1 MILELKDVSCA
12 YGASA
17 PVLHGLSLQIGEGER
32 VGLIGANGA
41 GKSTLMRAVLG
52 LMESQGEIR
61 VNGLR
66 LEKKTLPEIRRAV
79 GYVLQDSNN
88 QMFMPT
94 VLEDILFG
102 PLNYGVPRDEALADA
117 DRILEEL
124 GILRLRDR
132 PNHKISG
139 GEKRM
144 AAIAAVLALHPE
156 LLLLD
161 EPSAALDPKNRRQVI
176 RVLDRLPQTRLIASH
191 DLDLVLETCDRVILL
206 TAGRIVADG
215 PAQELLRDRRLLEEN
230 DLELPFCLT
239 GPPDN
244 CRR

>member
-1 MILELKDVSCA
+1 MILELKNLSCA
-12 YGASA
+12 YGTSD
-17 PVLHGLSLQIGEGER
+17 PVIHKLSLQLDEGER

-52 LMESQGEIR
+52 LMESEGQIL
-61 VNGLR
+61 VDGLR
-66 LEKKTLPEIRRAV
+66 MEKKNLAEIRRAV

-102 PLNYGVPRDEALADA
+102 PLNYGVPREEAIAEA
-117 DRILEEL
+117 DRILAEL
-124 GILRLRDR
+124 GISHLRDR

-144 AAIAAVLALHPE
+144 AAIATVLALHPK

-176 RVLDRLPQTRLIASH
+176 QVLNRLPQTKLIATH

-215 PAQELLRDRRLLEEN
+215 PAGELLRDRELLEEN
-230 DLELPFCLT
+230 DLELPFCLAGT
-239 GPPDN
+239 SHIHS
-244 CRR
+244 